1 MINTL
6 SKINLSK
13 IGQEGGR
20 STLIWIMS
28 IYCFFAKLS
37 QALTQ
42 PSWAEVQPYFLF
54 FRPRPRPEQQRL
66 GSPRK
71 LNFSMRPQFNP
82 TSPKMERK
90 KITSQS
96 PRIAVASY
104 FVSFWLYLSHFKSD
118 FDEKKQKIG
127 LLNEYNITS
136 HLASHQLVSQ
146 NCRGQLFLL
155 LLTISQPFQ
164 VGF

>member
-1 MINTL
+1 MSRIPHFRRKFW
-6 SKINLSK
+6 SKNPRFPERL
-13 IGQEGGR
+13 E
-20 STLIWIMS
+20 L
-28 IYCFFAKLS
+28 FAGL
-37 QALTQ
+37 
-42 PSWAEVQPYFLF
+42 PG
-54 FRPRPRPEQQRL
+54 RPRPEQQRL

-82 TSPKMERK
+82 TSPKMEK

-146 NCRGQLFLL
+146 NCHGQLFLL

>member
-1 MINTL
+1 MNLINRVAFTKMYSFMRWGL
-6 SKINLSK
+6 
-13 IGQEGGR
+13 
-20 STLIWIMS
+20 
-28 IYCFFAKLS
+28 
-37 QALTQ
+37 
-42 PSWAEVQPYFLF
+42 
-54 FRPRPRPEQQRL
+54 L
-66 GSPRK
+66 GAICHKYIEYLLKVSPRK

-82 TSPKMERK
+82 TSPKMEK